1 MLVNQAS
8 STPPTTAASSNQMM
22 PDGAGRLSTSFGQS
36 RGLQMAWRRLPVFR
50 SDIERRFAR
59 RENIRRKT
67 MKTTR
72 NWKMVGGWVLHGLI
86 AGIMI
91 LAGSAKVLGFFPPEE
106 VAKLGLSLPI
116 QVIGAGELASA
127 ILLLIPRTSSL
138 GLLLTSGF
146 WGGAICLHMS
156 KGEPFVLQSALLLFT
171 WVGGYLRVPG
181 AFGSFTAQGQSKQ
194 EHARAEEA
202 LTV

>member
-1 MLVNQAS
+1 
-8 STPPTTAASSNQMM
+8 
-22 PDGAGRLSTSFGQS
+22 
-36 RGLQMAWRRLPVFR
+36 
-50 SDIERRFAR
+50 
-59 RENIRRKT
+59 
-67 MKTTR
+67 MKATR
-72 NWKMVGGWVLHGLI
+72 NWKTVGGWVLHGLV

-116 QVIGAGELASA
+116 QVIGAGEVASA

-156 KGEPFVLQSALLLFT
+156 KGELFVLQSALLLFT

-181 AFGSFTAQGQSKQ
+181 SFGSFAAQSNQER
-194 EHARAEEA
+194 EHAVEA
-202 LTV
+202 LTA

>member
-1 MLVNQAS
+1 
-8 STPPTTAASSNQMM
+8 
-22 PDGAGRLSTSFGQS
+22 
-36 RGLQMAWRRLPVFR
+36 
-50 SDIERRFAR
+50 
-59 RENIRRKT
+59 
-67 MKTTR
+67 MKSTR

-86 AGIMI
+86 AGMMI

-116 QVIGAGELASA
+116 QVIGVGELASA

-156 KGEPFVLQSALLLFT
+156 KGESFVMQSVFLLVT
-171 WVGGYLRVPG
+171 WAGGYLRVPG
-181 AFGSFTAQGQSKQ
+181 AFGSFTVRSKSKLKR
-194 EHARAEEA
+194 EDVGEA
-202 LTV
+202 LAV

>member
-1 MLVNQAS
+1 
-8 STPPTTAASSNQMM
+8 
-22 PDGAGRLSTSFGQS
+22 
-36 RGLQMAWRRLPVFR
+36 
-50 SDIERRFAR
+50 
-59 RENIRRKT
+59 

-72 NWKMVGGWVLHGLI
+72 NWQMVGGWVLHGLI
-86 AGIMI
+86 AGMMI
-91 LAGSAKVLGFFPPEE
+91 LAGSAKVFGLFPPEE

-156 KGEPFVLQSALLLFT
+156 KGELFVLQSALLLFT
-171 WVGGYLRVPG
+171 WIGGYLRVPG
-181 AFGSFTAQGQSKQ
+181 AFGSFTFRSERKQ
-194 EHARAEEA
+194 VHNDVTEA

>member
-1 MLVNQAS
+1 MKATKNLK
-8 STPPTTAASSNQMM
+8 AA
-22 PDGAGRLSTSFGQS
+22 
-36 RGLQMAWRRLPVFR
+36 
-50 SDIERRFAR
+50 
-59 RENIRRKT
+59 
-67 MKTTR
+67 
-72 NWKMVGGWVLHGLI
+72 GGWVLHGLI
-86 AGIMI
+86 AGMMI

-156 KGEPFVLQSALLLFT
+156 KGEPFLIQSVFLLIA
-171 WVGGYLRVPG
+171 WIGGYLRVPG
-181 AFGSFTAQGQSKQ
+181 AFASFTPQASAHPDFLHTNKESKP
-194 EHARAEEA
+194 
-202 LTV
+202 

>member
-1 MLVNQAS
+1 
-8 STPPTTAASSNQMM
+8 
-22 PDGAGRLSTSFGQS
+22 
-36 RGLQMAWRRLPVFR
+36 
-50 SDIERRFAR
+50 
-59 RENIRRKT
+59 
-67 MKTTR
+67 MKTNR
-72 NWKMVGGWVLHGLI
+72 NWQKIGGWVLHGLV

-91 LAGSAKVLGFFPPEE
+91 LAGSAKVAGLFPPEQVE
-106 VAKLGLSLPI
+106 KLGLSLPI

-146 WGGAICLHMS
+146 WGGAICLHLS
-156 KGEPFVLQSALLLFT
+156 KGEPFVMQSAFLLFT

-181 AFGSFTAQGQSKQ
+181 AFGSFSAQSNQ
-194 EHARAEEA
+194 EREHDMEA

>member
-1 MLVNQAS
+1 
-8 STPPTTAASSNQMM
+8 
-22 PDGAGRLSTSFGQS
+22 
-36 RGLQMAWRRLPVFR
+36 
-50 SDIERRFAR
+50 
-59 RENIRRKT
+59 
-67 MKTTR
+67 MKSTR

-86 AGIMI
+86 AGMMI
-91 LAGSAKVLGFFPPEE
+91 LAGSAKVFGFFPPEE

-116 QVIGAGELASA
+116 QVIGAGEVASA
-127 ILLLIPRTSSL
+127 ILLLIPRSSSL

-156 KGEPFVLQSALLLFT
+156 KGELFVLQSALLLFT

-181 AFGSFTAQGQSKQ
+181 VFGSFTFRSEPKQ
-194 EHARAEEA
+194 VHNDATKA